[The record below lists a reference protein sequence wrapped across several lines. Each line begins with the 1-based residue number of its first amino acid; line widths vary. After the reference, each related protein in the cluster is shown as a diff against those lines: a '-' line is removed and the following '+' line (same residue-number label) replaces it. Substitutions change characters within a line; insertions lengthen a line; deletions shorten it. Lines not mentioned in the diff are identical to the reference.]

1 MRLRMGGTQ
10 YGSVHTENGGEGMKK
25 PFMDWILLVL
35 RGILVGFGAIMPGI
49 SGGTLC
55 VAFGM
60 YQPLMN
66 LLAHP
71 FKALRKDGL
80 RLAFFVLGVG
90 IGFVGLAGVAD
101 WLMAKDSDGI
111 TCAFIGLILG
121 TLPGLWMEAGEKGR
135 GRSSYLWM
143 LGGFVALGGVLLALR
158 QGGGVT
164 IAPDFWGFL
173 LCGIF
178 WGLSFVVPGL
188 GSSTLLIFFGLYQPM
203 LEGIAHL
210 SLSVLIPLAIGM
222 GLCLLTLPKA
232 VNHALEKKPSQISHA
247 IIGITAA
254 SVLAVVPSGVFQSPG
269 RALIALL
276 YMAAGFVLA
285 FTADRICARL
295 AKANE

>member
-1 MRLRMGGTQ
+1 MLRL
-10 YGSVHTENGGEGMKK
+10 
-25 PFMDWILLVL
+25 ILLVL

-55 VAFGM
+55 AAFGM
-60 YQPLMN
+60 YQPLMQ

-71 FKALRKDGL
+71 LQTLRRDGL
-80 RLAFFVLGVG
+80 RLALFILGVG
-90 IGFVGLAGVAD
+90 IGFVGLSGLAG

-121 TLPGLWMEAGEKGR
+121 TLPGLWQDAGKTGR
-135 GRSSYLWM
+135 TRASWLAMIAGFVV
-143 LGGFVALGGVLLALR
+143 LGGALMGLR
-158 QGGGVT
+158 HGGGVT
-164 IAPDFWGFL
+164 IAPGFPGFL

-210 SLSVLIPLAIGM
+210 SFPVLIPLALGM

-232 VNHALEKKPSQISHA
+232 VNLALEKKPSEIAHA
-247 IIGITAA
+247 IIGVTAA
-254 SVLAVVPSGVFQSPG
+254 SVLAVIPAGVFQSPERG
-269 RALIALL
+269 LIAGVYIL
-276 YMAAGFVLA
+276 AGFVLS
-285 FTADRICARL
+285 FTADRLCAHL
-295 AKANE
+295 ASKQ